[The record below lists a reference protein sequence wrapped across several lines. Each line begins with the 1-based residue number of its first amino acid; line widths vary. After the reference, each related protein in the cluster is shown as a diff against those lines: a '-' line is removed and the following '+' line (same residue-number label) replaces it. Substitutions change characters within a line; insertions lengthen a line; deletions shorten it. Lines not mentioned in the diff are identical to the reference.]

1 MVSEPE
7 PFAEGSPSLVTDVSG
22 ATWTPLFRRK
32 CSFDPGYFFKV
43 MNNLILNPNI
53 NSSWLFRADIL
64 LERDGTQA
72 LSQDIEGEVDATSPI
87 PVPILVQFTGFRLD
101 KLLVRRLIP
110 RNPQRDPPLDQTC
123 LIYHSNETGEM
134 ETSSSMVVY
143 KPHVSSHSDVPFYHP
158 KVSAVAFLHEWDAK
172 SGEGTVSIHYNF
184 FDDYS
189 SSPKLVRTALHLLST
204 LHKHGEGAKEGYV
217 KRVQHDTVIP
227 QATVQSTYTRLKKK
241 YARKLIE
248 GWVEVTDPT
257 KHCFEDLG
265 IAAFLIEL
273 WAQMYR
279 DSHFPGFV
287 DIGCGNGLLVHILRQ
302 EGYLGW
308 GFDARR
314 RKSWDNFTD
323 RIDPTSEKNTGQSL
337 RQLVLL
343 PSVLQDQSQ
352 QYDEL
357 AQQVHDGMFPQGTFI
372 ISNHADELTPWTP
385 VLAAISDCP
394 FIMIPCCSHDLSG
407 ARFRAAAPKDK
418 GKSTS
423 AYSSLV
429 EWVKQIA
436 YDCGWN
442 VETEMLRIPST
453 RNTGI
458 IGRHRPQESRLTDIM
473 SYGKKDED
481 ADLGLVKVDRT
492 QVFQEARLFNSSP
505 IQPRRCRIL
514 LTKIALLL
522 YTGEKFPT
530 NEATTLFF
538 GISKLFQNK
547 DASLRQM
554 VHLVIKELANSA
566 EDIIM
571 VTSTIM
577 KDTGGSTDAIY
588 RPNAIRAL
596 CRIIDAT
603 TVQSIE
609 RVMKTAI
616 VDKNPSVSSAAL
628 VSSYHLLP
636 IAKDVVR
643 RWQSETQEAAA
654 STKSSGGFSLGFSS
668 SSGSLPVNNSTMTQY
683 HAIGLLYQMRSH
695 DRMALVKMVQQFG
708 AAGAVKSPAAI
719 VMLVRLAAQ
728 LAEEDQSLRKPM
740 MQLLDGWLR
749 HKSEMVNFEAAKAIC
764 DMRDV
769 TDAEVTQAVHVLQL
783 FLSSPRAVTKFA
795 ALRILHNFASFKPN
809 AVNVCNPDIEA
820 LISNANRSIATFAI
834 TTLLKTG
841 NEASVDRLMK
851 QISSFMSEIT
861 DEFKITIVEAIRT
874 LCLKFPSKQA
884 GMLAFLSGILRDE
897 GGYEFKRAVVESM
910 FDLIKF
916 VPDSKEDALAHL
928 CEFIEDCEFTKLAVR
943 ILHLL
948 GLEGPKTSQPTKYI
962 RYIYNR
968 VVLENAIV
976 RAAAVTALA
985 KFGVGQKDP
994 EVKRSVD
1001 VLLTRCL
1008 DDVDDEVRDRAAL
1021 NLRLMHEEDDLGERF
1036 IKNENMFSLQYFEH
1050 QLVTYVTSDDKSA
1063 FDIPFDISKI
1073 PVVTREQ
1080 ADAEDRTKKLT
1091 ASTPSLKPPKT
1102 GPSKAPSTGAEAQAS
1117 AAAAAQ
1123 KYAQELMSISYM
1135 KEFGGLL
1142 KSSSVVEL
1150 TEAET
1155 EYVVTLVKHIFKEH
1169 IVLQYEIKNTL
1180 PSTVLENVT
1189 VVATPSDEEELE
1201 EVFIIPAEKLET
1213 DEPGK
1218 VYVAFKKTGGEGS
1231 MPTSSFSNV
1240 LKFTSKEID
1249 PTTNEPEETGYDDE
1263 YEVAEF
1269 DLAGSD
1275 YVIPAFAGNFNHI
1288 WEQVGAAGEEAEE
1301 TLQLSS
1307 MKSIAG
1313 MYLLSRDLV
1322 LRQPTDV
1329 MGSDATEQLAKAL
1342 SLQPLEGTDVPIS
1355 QTTHQL
1361 KLLGKTV
1368 NGGRVVAN
1376 IRMAYSSK
1384 SGVTTKITVR
1394 SEEENVAAL
1403 IVASVA

>member
-1 MVSEPE
+1 
-7 PFAEGSPSLVTDVSG
+7 
-22 ATWTPLFRRK
+22 
-32 CSFDPGYFFKV
+32 
-43 MNNLILNPNI
+43 MN
-53 NSSWLFRADIL
+53 
-64 LERDGTQA
+64 
-72 LSQDIEGEVDATSPI
+72 
-87 PVPILVQFTGFRLD
+87 
-101 KLLVRRLIP
+101 
-110 RNPQRDPPLDQTC
+110 
-123 LIYHSNETGEM
+123 
-134 ETSSSMVVY
+134 
-143 KPHVSSHSDVPFYHP
+143 
-158 KVSAVAFLHEWDAK
+158 
-172 SGEGTVSIHYNF
+172 
-184 FDDYS
+184 
-189 SSPKLVRTALHLLST
+189 
-204 LHKHGEGAKEGYV
+204 
-217 KRVQHDTVIP
+217 
-227 QATVQSTYTRLKKK
+227 
-241 YARKLIE
+241 
-248 GWVEVTDPT
+248 
-257 KHCFEDLG
+257 
-265 IAAFLIEL
+265 
-273 WAQMYR
+273 
-279 DSHFPGFV
+279 
-287 DIGCGNGLLVHILRQ
+287 
-302 EGYLGW
+302 
-308 GFDARR
+308 
-314 RKSWDNFTD
+314 
-323 RIDPTSEKNTGQSL
+323 
-337 RQLVLL
+337 
-343 PSVLQDQSQ
+343 
-352 QYDEL
+352 
-357 AQQVHDGMFPQGTFI
+357 
-372 ISNHADELTPWTP
+372 
-385 VLAAISDCP
+385 
-394 FIMIPCCSHDLSG
+394 
-407 ARFRAAAPKDK
+407 
-418 GKSTS
+418 
-423 AYSSLV
+423 
-429 EWVKQIA
+429 
-436 YDCGWN
+436 
-442 VETEMLRIPST
+442 
-453 RNTGI
+453 
-458 IGRHRPQESRLTDIM
+458 
-473 SYGKKDED
+473 YGKRDED
-481 ADLGLVKVDRT
+481 ADTGLVKVDRT

-554 VHLVIKELANSA
+554 VHLVIKELAHSA

-577 KDTGGSTDAIY
+577 KDTGGSTDIIF

-668 SSGSLPVNNSTMTQY
+668 SSGQLPVNNSTMTQY
-683 HAIGLLYQMRSH
+683 HAIGLLYQMRMH

-728 LAEEDQSLRKPM
+728 LAEEDAGLRKPM

-764 DMRDV
+764 DLRDV
-769 TDAEVTQAVHVLQL
+769 TDAEVAQAVHVLQL
-783 FLSSPRAVTKFA
+783 FLTSPRAVTKFA
-795 ALRILHNFASFKPN
+795 ALRILHNFASFKPE
-809 AVNVCNPDIEA
+809 AVHVCNPDIEL
-820 LISNANRSIATFAI
+820 LISNSNRSIATFAI

-851 QISSFMSEIT
+851 QISGFMSEIT

-884 GMLAFLSGILRDE
+884 GMLQFLSGILRDE

-948 GLEGPKTSQPTKYI
+948 GVEGPKTSQPTKYI

-976 RAAAVTALA
+976 RASAVTALA

-994 EVKRSVD
+994 EVKRSVQ

-1021 NLRLMHEEDDLGERF
+1021 NLRLMSEEDEMAEKF
-1036 IKNENMFSLQYFEH
+1036 VKNDSMFSLPYFEH
-1050 QLVTYVTSDDKSA
+1050 QLVMYVTSDDKST
-1063 FDIPFDISKI
+1063 FDSAFDISKI

-1091 ASTPSLKPPKT
+1091 ASTPSLKPPKV
-1102 GPSKAPSTGAEAQAS
+1102 SSAKAAPTGAEAAAS
-1117 AAAAAQ
+1117 ATAAAQ
-1123 KYAQELMSISYM
+1123 QYAQELMNIPEM
-1135 KEFGGLL
+1135 KEFGSVL

-1155 EYVVTLVKHIFKEH
+1155 EYVVKVIKHVFKEH
-1169 IVLQYEIKNTL
+1169 IVLQYDITNTL
-1180 PSTVLENVT
+1180 DSIVLENVS
-1189 VVATPSDEEELE
+1189 VLAGPSDEEELE
-1201 EVFIIPAEKLET
+1201 EVFIIEAEKLLQN
-1213 DEPGK
+1213 EPGK
-1218 VYVAFKKTGGEGS
+1218 VYVAFKKAGGEDS
-1231 MPTSSFSNV
+1231 LPIVSFTNT

-1249 PTTNEPEETGYDDE
+1249 PSTNEPEESGYDDE

-1275 YVIPAFAGNFNHI
+1275 YVIPTYASNFAHL
-1288 WEQVGAAGEEAEE
+1288 WEQVGASGEEAEE
-1301 TLQLSS
+1301 TLQLSG
-1307 MKSIAG
+1307 MKSIAE
-1313 MYLLSRDLV
+1313 
-1322 LRQPTDV
+1322 
-1329 MGSDATEQLAKAL
+1329 ATEQLARTL
-1342 SLQPLEGTDVPIS
+1342 SLQPLEGTDVPVN
-1355 QTTHQL
+1355 QTTHTL
-1361 KLLGKTV
+1361 KLLGKSV
-1368 NGGRVVAN
+1368 NGGKVVSN
-1376 IRMAYSSK
+1376 VRMAYSAK

-1394 SEEENVAAL
+1394 AEEEGVAAL
-1403 IVASVA
+1403 VVASIA

>member
-1 MVSEPE
+1 
-7 PFAEGSPSLVTDVSG
+7 
-22 ATWTPLFRRK
+22 
-32 CSFDPGYFFKV
+32 
-43 MNNLILNPNI
+43 MN
-53 NSSWLFRADIL
+53 
-64 LERDGTQA
+64 
-72 LSQDIEGEVDATSPI
+72 
-87 PVPILVQFTGFRLD
+87 
-101 KLLVRRLIP
+101 
-110 RNPQRDPPLDQTC
+110 
-123 LIYHSNETGEM
+123 
-134 ETSSSMVVY
+134 
-143 KPHVSSHSDVPFYHP
+143 
-158 KVSAVAFLHEWDAK
+158 
-172 SGEGTVSIHYNF
+172 
-184 FDDYS
+184 
-189 SSPKLVRTALHLLST
+189 
-204 LHKHGEGAKEGYV
+204 
-217 KRVQHDTVIP
+217 
-227 QATVQSTYTRLKKK
+227 
-241 YARKLIE
+241 
-248 GWVEVTDPT
+248 
-257 KHCFEDLG
+257 
-265 IAAFLIEL
+265 
-273 WAQMYR
+273 
-279 DSHFPGFV
+279 
-287 DIGCGNGLLVHILRQ
+287 
-302 EGYLGW
+302 
-308 GFDARR
+308 
-314 RKSWDNFTD
+314 
-323 RIDPTSEKNTGQSL
+323 
-337 RQLVLL
+337 
-343 PSVLQDQSQ
+343 
-352 QYDEL
+352 
-357 AQQVHDGMFPQGTFI
+357 
-372 ISNHADELTPWTP
+372 
-385 VLAAISDCP
+385 
-394 FIMIPCCSHDLSG
+394 
-407 ARFRAAAPKDK
+407 
-418 GKSTS
+418 
-423 AYSSLV
+423 
-429 EWVKQIA
+429 
-436 YDCGWN
+436 
-442 VETEMLRIPST
+442 
-453 RNTGI
+453 
-458 IGRHRPQESRLTDIM
+458 
-473 SYGKKDED
+473 YGKKDED
-481 ADLGLVKVDRT
+481 ADAGLVKVDRT

-522 YTGEKFPT
+522 YTGDKFPT

-554 VHLVIKELANSA
+554 VHLVIKELASSA

-577 KDTGGSTDAIY
+577 KDTGGSTDIIF

-636 IAKDVVR
+636 IARDVVR

-668 SSGSLPVNNSTMTQY
+668 SSGQLPVNNSTMTQY
-683 HAIGLLYQMRSH
+683 HAIGLLYQMRMH

-719 VMLVRLAAQ
+719 VLLVRLAAQ
-728 LAEEDQSLRKPM
+728 LAEEDAQLRKPM

-769 TDAEVTQAVHVLQL
+769 TDAEVAQAVHVLQL
-783 FLSSPRAVTKFA
+783 FLTSPRAVTKFA
-795 ALRILHNFASFKPN
+795 ALRILHNFASFKPQ
-809 AVNVCNPDIEA
+809 AVNVCNPDIEL
-820 LISNANRSIATFAI
+820 LISNSNRSIATFAI

-851 QISSFMSEIT
+851 QISGFMSEIT

-884 GMLAFLSGILRDE
+884 GMLQFLSGILRDE

-994 EVKRSVD
+994 EVKRSVE

-1021 NLRLMHEEDDLGERF
+1021 NLRLMNETDDMAERF
-1036 IKNENMFSLQYFEH
+1036 VKNDSMFSLSYFEH
-1050 QLVTYVTSDDKSA
+1050 QLVMYVTSDDKST
-1063 FDIPFDISKI
+1063 FDSAFDISKI

-1091 ASTPSLKPPKT
+1091 ATTPSLKPPKVA
-1102 GPSKAPSTGAEAQAS
+1102 PSKAAGTGADPTAS
-1117 AAAAAQ
+1117 ASAIAQ
-1123 KYAQELMSISYM
+1123 KYAQELMQIPEM
-1135 KEFGGLL
+1135 KEFGTVL
-1142 KSSSVVEL
+1142 KSATVVEL

-1155 EYVVTLVKHIFKEH
+1155 EYVVRVVKHIFKEH
-1169 IVLQYEIKNTL
+1169 VVLQYEITNTL
-1180 PSTVLENVT
+1180 DSVLLENVS
-1189 VVATPSDEEELE
+1189 VVATPADEEDLE
-1201 EVFIIPAEKLET
+1201 EVFIIPAEKLSQN
-1213 DEPGK
+1213 EPGK
-1218 VYVAFKKTGGEGS
+1218 VYVAFKKINGEAS
-1231 MPTSSFSNV
+1231 LPITTFSNT

-1249 PTTNEPEETGYDDE
+1249 PTTNEPEDTGYDDE

-1275 YVIPAFAGNFNHI
+1275 YVIPTFAGNFAHI

-1301 TLQLSS
+1301 TLQLSG
-1307 MKSIAG
+1307 MKSIA
-1313 MYLLSRDLV
+1313 
-1322 LRQPTDV
+1322 
-1329 MGSDATEQLAKAL
+1329 DATEQLAKTL
-1342 SLQPLEGTDVPIS
+1342 SLQPLEGTDVPVN
-1355 QTTHQL
+1355 QTTHTL

-1384 SGVTTKITVR
+1384 SGVTTKVTVR
-1394 SEEENVAAL
+1394 AEEENVAAL
-1403 IVASVA
+1403 VVASIA

>member
-1 MVSEPE
+1 
-7 PFAEGSPSLVTDVSG
+7 
-22 ATWTPLFRRK
+22 
-32 CSFDPGYFFKV
+32 
-43 MNNLILNPNI
+43 
-53 NSSWLFRADIL
+53 
-64 LERDGTQA
+64 
-72 LSQDIEGEVDATSPI
+72 
-87 PVPILVQFTGFRLD
+87 
-101 KLLVRRLIP
+101 
-110 RNPQRDPPLDQTC
+110 
-123 LIYHSNETGEM
+123 
-134 ETSSSMVVY
+134 
-143 KPHVSSHSDVPFYHP
+143 
-158 KVSAVAFLHEWDAK
+158 
-172 SGEGTVSIHYNF
+172 
-184 FDDYS
+184 
-189 SSPKLVRTALHLLST
+189 
-204 LHKHGEGAKEGYV
+204 
-217 KRVQHDTVIP
+217 
-227 QATVQSTYTRLKKK
+227 
-241 YARKLIE
+241 
-248 GWVEVTDPT
+248 
-257 KHCFEDLG
+257 
-265 IAAFLIEL
+265 
-273 WAQMYR
+273 
-279 DSHFPGFV
+279 
-287 DIGCGNGLLVHILRQ
+287 
-302 EGYLGW
+302 
-308 GFDARR
+308 
-314 RKSWDNFTD
+314 
-323 RIDPTSEKNTGQSL
+323 
-337 RQLVLL
+337 
-343 PSVLQDQSQ
+343 
-352 QYDEL
+352 
-357 AQQVHDGMFPQGTFI
+357 
-372 ISNHADELTPWTP
+372 
-385 VLAAISDCP
+385 
-394 FIMIPCCSHDLSG
+394 
-407 ARFRAAAPKDK
+407 
-418 GKSTS
+418 
-423 AYSSLV
+423 
-429 EWVKQIA
+429 
-436 YDCGWN
+436 
-442 VETEMLRIPST
+442 
-453 RNTGI
+453 
-458 IGRHRPQESRLTDIM
+458 M

-481 ADLGLVKVDRT
+481 ADLGMVKVDRT

-522 YTGEKFPT
+522 YTGESFPT

-577 KDTGGSTDAIY
+577 KDTGGGTDAIF

-636 IAKDVVR
+636 IARDVVR

-668 SSGSLPVNNSTMTQY
+668 SGGQVPMNNSTMTQY
-683 HAIGLLYQMRSH
+683 HAVGLLYQMRSH

-708 AAGAVKSPAAI
+708 AAGAVKSPAAL

-728 LAEEDQSLRKPM
+728 LAEEDASLRKPM

-769 TDAEVTQAVHVLQL
+769 TDAEVTNAVHVLQL
-783 FLSSPRAVTKFA
+783 FLTSPRAVTKFA

-809 AVNVCNPDIEA
+809 AVNVCNPDIEL
-820 LISNANRSIATFAI
+820 LISNSNRSIATFAI

-851 QISSFMSEIT
+851 QISGFMSEIT

-884 GMLAFLSGILRDE
+884 GMLTFLSGILRDE
-897 GGYEFKRAVVESM
+897 GGYDFKRAVVESM

-916 VPDSKEDALAHL
+916 VPDSKEEALAHL

-943 ILHLL
+943 ILHLI
-948 GLEGPKTSQPTKYI
+948 GLEGPKTVQPTKYI

-994 EVKRSVD
+994 DVKSSVK
-1001 VLLTRCL
+1001 VLLARCL

-1021 NLRLMHEEDDLGERF
+1021 NLKLMGEQDDEMAQNF
-1036 IKNENMFSLQYFEH
+1036 VKNESMFSLPYFEH
-1050 QLVTYVTSDDKSA
+1050 QLVMYVTSDDQSTWQS
-1063 FDIPFDISKI
+1063 PFDISKI

-1091 ASTPSLKPPKT
+1091 ATTPTL
-1102 GPSKAPSTGAEAQAS
+1102 KAPKVGPTKAAPTSGVEAAASANAQA
-1117 AAAAAQ
+1117 Q
-1123 KYAQELMSISYM
+1123 RYAQELMEIPEM
-1135 KEFGGLL
+1135 AAFGSVL
-1142 KSSSVVEL
+1142 KSSPIVEL

-1169 IVLQYEIKNTL
+1169 IVLQYEVKNTL
-1180 PSTVLENVT
+1180 PDTVLENVSIM
-1189 VVATPSDEEELE
+1189 ATPGDDEELAE
-1201 EVFIIPAEKLET
+1201 EFIVPADKLST

-1218 VYVAFKKTGGEGS
+1218 IYVAFSKINGEGS
-1231 MPTSSFSNV
+1231 LPITSFSNV

-1249 PTTNEPEETGYDDE
+1249 PSTGEPEETGYDDE
-1263 YEVAEF
+1263 YEVSEF

-1275 YVIPAFAGNFNHI
+1275 YIIPTFASNFSDL
-1288 WEQVGAAGEEAEE
+1288 WEKIGAAGEEAEE
-1301 TLQLSS
+1301 TLQLSG
-1307 MKSIAG
+1307 MKSIAE
-1313 MYLLSRDLV
+1313 
-1322 LRQPTDV
+1322 
-1329 MGSDATEQLAKAL
+1329 ATEQLAQAL
-1342 SLQPLEGTDVPIS
+1342 SLQPLEGTDVPVNTS
-1355 QTTHQL
+1355 THTL
-1361 KLLGKTV
+1361 KLLGKSV
-1368 NGGRVVAN
+1368 SGGRVVASV
-1376 IRMAYSSK
+1376 RMAFSSK
-1384 SGVTTKITVR
+1384 TGVTTKITVR

-1403 IVASVA
+1403 VIASVA